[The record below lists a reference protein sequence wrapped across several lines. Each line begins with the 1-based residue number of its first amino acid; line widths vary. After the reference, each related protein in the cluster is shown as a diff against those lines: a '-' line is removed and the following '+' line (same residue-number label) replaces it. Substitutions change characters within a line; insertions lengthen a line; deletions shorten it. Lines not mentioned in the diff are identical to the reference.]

1 MNPESLREEAA
12 RLRAEVAKLG
22 AVLSP
27 SVLAS
32 LSEQADRLEA
42 LAAGAEPEAAAPG
55 KRRRVVK
62 EDPRAFRF
70 GVERIEALPPA
81 KPGTRDRY
89 RDSEEPALTLRV
101 TDKGAKTFYF
111 IRRPKGGRPEAV
123 MICPYQGAESIATA
137 RREAGRIK
145 GEAAQG
151 ISRAEAL
158 RKKKAERTFAEL
170 FADYYAIE
178 SQPKKRT
185 HAEDLRIFKQ
195 YLADPLGKRKVSAIH
210 REDLAG
216 IHVEITRAGHAP
228 QANRVLALLSSV
240 FNWARRFG
248 FEVDN
253 PARDIPKNPEKSR
266 ARFLKPEE
274 LPAFFQALGNL
285 PNPTQRDFFLLALLT
300 GARRENVLAAE
311 WRHIDLT
318 RAVWSIPRTKNGEPQ
333 DVALVPEA
341 VGLLQARRPAHGG
354 GYVFAIPGTKAGHL
368 TEPRKSWDKLLRLA
382 SLYRLFDALQAAG
395 HLDEAARKAADALA
409 LSKLPTAEATY
420 RARAQAANI
429 NPADFD
435 MTDLRIHDLRRSL
448 GSWQARTGANQAT
461 IGKSLNHK
469 TPQATAIYTR
479 LTLDPVRESV
489 TKAVSAMLTAG
500 GVKAPAEVIDLAE
513 TRRKSAS

>member
-1 MNPESLREEAA
+1 MNPELLKAA
-12 RLRAEVAKLG
+12 ASLRAE
-22 AVLSP
+22 
-27 SVLAS
+27 
-32 LSEQADRLEA
+32 ADRLEA
-42 LAAGAEPEAAAPG
+42 LALGVEPGSESCAPA
-55 KRRRVVK
+55 KRRRATK

-89 RDSEEPALTLRV
+89 RDTEEPALTLRV
-101 TDKGAKTFYF
+101 TEKGAKTFYF

-151 ISRAEAL
+151 LSRADAL

-185 HAEDLRIFKQ
+185 HAEDMRIFKQ
-195 YLADPLGKRKVSAIH
+195 YFAGPLGKKKVSSIRREDVGAIH
-210 REDLAG
+210 L
-216 IHVEITRAGHAP
+216 HITRAGHGP
-228 QANRVLALLSSV
+228 QANRVLALLSSI
-240 FNWARRFG
+240 FNWARRSG

-285 PNPTQRDFFLLALLT
+285 PNPMAKDFFLLALLT
-300 GARRENVLAAE
+300 GARRENVLGAE

-341 VGLLQARRPAHGG
+341 VELLQARRPAHGG
-354 GYVFAIPGTKAGHL
+354 GYVFALPNTKAGHL
-368 TEPRKSWDKLLRLA
+368 IEPRNSWLRLLRMA
-382 SLYRLFDALQAAG
+382 SLHRLLDALQAAG
-395 HLDEAARKAADALA
+395 HLDETTRQDADALA
-409 LSKLPTAEATY
+409 LRLLPRAEATY
-420 RARAQAANI
+420 QALAKAQGI
-429 NPADFD
+429 NPVDFD

-513 TRRKSAS
+513 TRRKNAS